1 LAARHNPNL
10 MSQFLEVAIE
20 TARQAGAILRD
31 DFQRPKQISYKGE
44 VDIVTESD
52 RRSEALIVSRL
63 RQHFPDHAIIG
74 EEGGGDGAGAK
85 YCWHVDPL
93 DGTTN
98 FAHGYPC
105 FAVSIGLAED
115 GQPIAGAVLNPVS
128 DELFAAARGE
138 GAYLNG
144 KRIRVSPVEKLA
156 NSLVATG
163 FPTHH
168 RKRSA
173 NINYYWEFTLRSHG
187 VRRDG
192 SAALDLCSVACG
204 RFDAF
209 WEFNLNSWDTA
220 AGILLVRE
228 AGGTVTDLSG
238 GIYRLGGPQ
247 LLASNGRIHAE
258 MQEVAAIVE
267 RPAENC

>member
-1 LAARHNPNL
+1 

-20 TARQAGAILRD
+20 TAREAGAILRHEFD
-31 DFQRPKQISYKGE
+31 RPKQISYKGE

-52 RRSEALIVSRL
+52 RRSEALIIARL
-63 RQHFPDHAIIG
+63 RKRFPDHAIIA
-74 EEGGGDGAGAK
+74 EEGGGGGVGAK

-115 GQPIAGAVLNPVS
+115 GQPVAGAVFNPVS
-128 DELFAAARGE
+128 EELFTAARGE

-144 KRIRVSPVEKLA
+144 KPIRVSAIEKLA
-156 NSLVATG
+156 TSLVATG

-173 NINYYWEFTLRSHG
+173 NINYYWEYTLRSHG

-209 WEFNLNSWDTA
+209 WEFGLKSWDTA
-220 AGILLVRE
+220 AGVLLVQE
-228 AGGTVTDLSG
+228 AGGKVSDLSG
-238 GIYRLGGPQ
+238 GPYRLGGPQ
-247 LLASNGRIHAE
+247 MLASNGRIDGE
-258 MQEVAAIVE
+258 MQDVATIAE
-267 RPAENC
+267 RPTGNF

>member
-1 LAARHNPNL
+1 

-20 TARQAGAILRD
+20 TAREAGAILRHEFD
-31 DFQRPKQISYKGE
+31 RPKQISYKGE

-52 RRSEALIVSRL
+52 RRSEALIIARL
-63 RQHFPDHAIIG
+63 RKHFPDHAIIA
-74 EEGGGDGAGAK
+74 EEGGGGGVGAK

-115 GQPIAGAVLNPVS
+115 GQPVAGAVFNPVS
-128 DELFAAARGE
+128 EELFTAARGE

-144 KRIRVSPVEKLA
+144 KPIRVSAIEKLA
-156 NSLVATG
+156 TSLVATG

-173 NINYYWEFTLRSHG
+173 NINYYWEYTLRSHG

-192 SAALDLCSVACG
+192 SAALDLCAVACG

-209 WEFNLNSWDTA
+209 WEFGLKSWDTA
-220 AGILLVRE
+220 AGVLLVQE
-228 AGGTVTDLSG
+228 AGGKVSDLSG
-238 GIYRLGGPQ
+238 GPYRLGGPQ
-247 LLASNGRIHAE
+247 MLASNGRIHGE
-258 MQEVAAIVE
+258 MQDVATIAE
-267 RPAENC
+267 RPAGNS

>member
-1 LAARHNPNL
+1 MNR
-10 MSQFLEVAIE
+10 FLEVAIQ
-20 TARQAGAILRD
+20 TAREAGTILRREFD
-31 DFQRPKQISYKGE
+31 RPKEISYKGE

-52 RRSEALIVSRL
+52 RRSEALIVARL
-63 RQHFPDHAIIG
+63 REHFPSHAIIA
-74 EEGGGDGAGAK
+74 EEGGSGAASGAK

-115 GQPIAGAVLNPVS
+115 GEPIAGVVFNPVS
-128 DELFAAARGE
+128 DELFSAVRGE
-138 GAYLNG
+138 GAFLHE
-144 KRIRVSPVEKLA
+144 KRIRVSQVETLA
-156 NSLVATG
+156 TSLVATG
-163 FPTHH
+163 FPTHK

-173 NINYYWEFTLRSHG
+173 NMNYYWEFTLRSHG

-209 WEFNLNSWDTA
+209 WEFGLNSWDTA
-220 AGILLVRE
+220 AGVLLVKE
-228 AGGTVTDLSG
+228 AGGAVTD
-238 GIYRLGGPQ
+238 ITGGPYVPGGAQ
-247 LLASNGRIHAE
+247 ILASNGRIHAE
-258 MQEVAAIVE
+258 MQEVAAIAE
-267 RPAENC
+267 RAAKGA